1 MFEVIPSPGTFVKDW
16 EEFEK
21 KIELVKPF
29 AQTIHVDIV
38 DGIFAPNTTFAD
50 PEPFKKFTK
59 DMFFE
64 VHLMTDDPIKHL
76 KRWADA
82 GFRRF
87 IGHIEKMPDQ
97 EEFVAQAQLLG
108 EVGLALD
115 KQTPLEGIKVPYRDL
130 DVLLVMLIQAGLS
143 GQQFQEE
150 LLEKVKRL
158 RIRDQ
163 VTLPIEVDGGI
174 NDETIQ
180 IAAAAGV
187 NRFVVTSFVY
197 NIETPEKQFQLLHK
211 NLESLEG
218 VV

>member
-197 NIETPEKQFQLLHK
+197 N
-211 NLESLEG
+211 
-218 VV
+218 